1 MGKNTDVLRSRDMD
15 CFSSE
20 RAFSI
25 IYSEQYN
32 TMDLIADTADEANI
46 WVTGLTCLL
55 SKNRRGKLNIHPDH
69 TSGYFKK
76 IFKFCCCFFS
86 EQTDEHQRLRDQY
99 PSLKVVD
106 WYNLLRL
113 PSQFL
118 FVVNLNDPSPTL
130 HLLS

>member
-1 MGKNTDVLRSRDMD
+1 MSSYPVPLCSRSVFLVAISNIKEVRMGKNTDVLRSRDMD

-55 SKNRRGKLNIHPDH
+55 SKNRRGTLNIHPDY
-69 TSGYFKK
+69 T
-76 IFKFCCCFFS
+76 
-86 EQTDEHQRLRDQY
+86 
-99 PSLKVVD
+99 
-106 WYNLLRL
+106 
-113 PSQFL
+113 
-118 FVVNLNDPSPTL
+118 
-130 HLLS
+130 